1 MYILLACLTLS
12 VAQKISKHETV
23 LFNLNFDV
31 ILSQSAGILAP
42 PQSVNITINEV
53 TIINCTAVATYI
65 HWEVNHVSV
74 LVYSN
79 KGIIQSETV
88 THDAVQNLRTRK
100 LWVTGSPDS
109 DGARIVCVVTLFNS
123 DDSHQTISSEP
134 ALVLV
139 QGL

>member
-1 MYILLACLTLS
+1 MKQLKLI
-12 VAQKISKHETV
+12 
-23 LFNLNFDV
+23 DV

-42 PQSVNITINEV
+42 PQSLNITINEV
-53 TIINCTAVATYI
+53 AVMNCTAVATYI
-65 HWEVNHVSV
+65 DWEVNHVSV
-74 LVYSN
+74 LVYSD

-88 THDAVQNLRTRK
+88 THDAAQNLRTRK
-100 LWVTGSPDS
+100 LWVTGSSDS

-134 ALVLV
+134 ALVRV